1 MTWPIQWRELWEWA
15 HQPVAKQS
23 IWGTESRN
31 IYGKLSHMKSLLI
44 FYLQKTS
51 VKQYGK
57 PAQWIMAARSFPWFT
72 DIRQGCSVFQTLHSA
87 HRIDDKQCHPKRWVN
102 TNMYTTP
109 WCKNIGLVLETGGR
123 PCHGPLERV
132 GHLPEDTNLSRKQGN
147 TRLVPAHL
155 PQTVTSRVWLTRLV
169 RQVI

>member
-132 GHLPEDTNLSRKQGN
+132 GRGEIPCQKTQTWAGNRATPGWCLHTFPKQSLQGYD
-147 TRLVPAHL
+147 
-155 PQTVTSRVWLTRLV
+155 
-169 RQVI
+169 